1 MNKLDKID
9 IDILR
14 DLISREIESLKND
27 KSSIGRKEYEAYLR
41 RIDCKLEKMRDEK
54 NN

>member
-14 DLISREIESLKND
+14 DLVRRELEGLKND
-27 KSSIGRKEYEAYLR
+27 KGSIGREQYEFHLKKGISKVGR
-41 RIDCKLEKMRDEK
+41 
-54 NN
+54 N